1 MPSRIAALLTS
12 SFCRPSDWKAASSTS
27 TPPAMIGR
35 RSLDRVGRLMSSMC
49 RARSSS
55 SRSCGRAWAV
65 IAPLLSFIAA
75 QISLIALWVPDEP
88 SASSQPSARYL
99 AANGWNSALISVSAS
114 FQRFLLSLPPGKK
127 RRVLAMQP
135 ACRLS
140 RSSGCMPLPMMNSVE
155 PPPMSITSRRWPG
168 LGGCAW
174 ATPR

>member
-1 MPSRIAALLTS
+1 
-12 SFCRPSDWKAASSTS
+12 
-27 TPPAMIGR
+27 MIGR
-35 RSLDRVGRLMSSMC
+35 RSLDRPGNWISSIFL
-49 RARSSS
+49 AFSSS
-55 SRSCGRAWAV
+55 SRSCGRASAV
-65 IAPLLSFIAA
+65 IAPLLSFIVA
-75 QISLIALWVPDEP
+75 QISLIALCVPDEP
-88 SASSQPSARYL
+88 SASCQPSARYL
-99 AANGWNSALISVSAS
+99 LAKGWNSRPISASAS

-140 RSSGCMPLPMMNSVE
+140 RSRVCMPMPMMNSVE